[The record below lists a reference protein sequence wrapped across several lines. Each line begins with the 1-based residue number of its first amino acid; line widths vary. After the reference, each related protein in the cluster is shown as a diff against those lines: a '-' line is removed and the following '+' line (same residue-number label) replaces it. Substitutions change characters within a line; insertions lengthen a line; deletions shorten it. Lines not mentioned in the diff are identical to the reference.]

1 MEKIKKSNQ
10 LHGMLKIHIN
20 NEKAILIEAIGR
32 YYESL
37 NNEVE
42 LKQQR
47 RTVWLQEMTA
57 QYH

>member
-32 YYESL
+32 YY
-37 NNEVE
+37 
-42 LKQQR
+42 
-47 RTVWLQEMTA
+47 
-57 QYH
+57 

>member
-37 NNEVE
+37 NKEVE
-42 LKQQR
+42 LNQQR